1 MHGTNGQANGYVSL
15 EQLRA
20 AAPLAERD
28 LEPVPGVRV
37 RIRALSRHAQHRINA
52 EAHVGQPG
60 QDMEKAEH
68 LTWLSCLVAPALA
81 TEEDAAALFAALD
94 PNVAQAISDAI
105 LSLSGLSAEA
115 QATSAAA
122 FQPADAGRGPGV

>member
-1 MHGTNGQANGYVSL
+1 MSSPPSTNGYASL

-20 AAPLAERD
+20 AAPMAERD

-37 RIRALSRHAQHRINA
+37 RIRALSRHAMHTINR
-52 EAHVGQPG
+52 EAAVNTPA
-60 QDMEKAEH
+60 QDLEKVEH
-68 LTWLSCLVAPALA
+68 LTWVHGLVAPAVA

-94 PNVAQAISDAI
+94 PAVAQVITDGIYA
-105 LSLSGLSAEA
+105 LSGTSAEA

-122 FQPADAGRGPGV
+122 FQPPDAGRGAGV